1 MSKISYL
8 CRILIVVFAILSFKN
23 VALAAESGDITINVS
38 GLHNNNGVVRIA
50 LFNSNETYSSSKPSA
65 DKAFQKIIAPIK
77 DQCASATLQ
86 NVPFGEY
93 AIKLFHDEDN
103 SGRFLTNSFGIP
115 KVEYGFS
122 NNAHGLFGPAS
133 FDKAKF
139 KLDTK
144 KLNMDIKMQ
153 GK

>member
-8 CRILIVVFAILSFKN
+8 CRILIVVFAILSLKN

-38 GLHNNNGVVRIA
+38 GLHNNNGVIRIA
-50 LFNSNETYSSSKPSA
+50 LFNSNETYSSSKSSA
-65 DKAFQKIIAPIK
+65 DTAFQKIIAPIK